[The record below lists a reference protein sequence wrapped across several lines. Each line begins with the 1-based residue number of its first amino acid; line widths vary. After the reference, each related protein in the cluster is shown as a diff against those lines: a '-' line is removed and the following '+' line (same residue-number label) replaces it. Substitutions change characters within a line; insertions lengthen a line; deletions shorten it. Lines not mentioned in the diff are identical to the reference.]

1 MSYDLKRVIVKPF
14 KKYQFELVENYEFK
28 LPCISG
34 SIPKGFKTDGASIP
48 RIFWSIYPPYKSE
61 YFSAC
66 VIHDYLCGRKRAK
79 TLKDLRVANKALK
92 EGMLILGSSKLEA
105 FIFKFY
111 CDCHLQIRHIYRVL
125 KAKITRYNPYE
136 LYF

>member
-14 KKYQFELVENYEFK
+14 KKYQFELVENYDFE

-66 VIHDYLCGRKRAK
+66 VIHDYLCGKEISK
-79 TLKDLRVANKALK
+79 TFKDLRLANKALK
-92 EGMLILGSSKLEA
+92 EGMIALKSPRYQALL
-105 FIFKFY
+105 FCFFCNFY
-111 CDCHLQIRHIYRVL
+111 LAGRHLMRVL
-125 KAKITRYNPYE
+125 KAKITKNNPYE
-136 LYF
+136 LTF